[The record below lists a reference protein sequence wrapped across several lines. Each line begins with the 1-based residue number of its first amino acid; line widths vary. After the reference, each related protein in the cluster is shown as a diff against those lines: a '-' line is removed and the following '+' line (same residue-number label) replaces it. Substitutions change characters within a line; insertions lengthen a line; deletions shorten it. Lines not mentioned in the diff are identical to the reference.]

1 MIIVDLLNEKGISM
15 TLGDNLITGT
25 KHFIASI

>member
-1 MIIVDLLNEKGISM
+1 MIIVDLLNEKGISIA
-15 TLGDNLITGT
+15 LGDCLTSGI